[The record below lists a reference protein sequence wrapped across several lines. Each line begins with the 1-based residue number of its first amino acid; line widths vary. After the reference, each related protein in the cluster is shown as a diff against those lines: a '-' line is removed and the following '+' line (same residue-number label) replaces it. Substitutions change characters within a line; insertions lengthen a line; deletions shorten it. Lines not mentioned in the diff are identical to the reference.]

1 NRGDRAFR
9 HLGADPDGAS
19 ERAPRR
25 FRDALPGGDVSVSQ
39 DRRQAEMRREVSRTE
54 RAMAA
59 SSTRISRSTTAK
71 LGTATVLAVALCGCA
86 EMTPTQRRAG
96 TGTVVGAAGGAAIG
110 AMAGNAGM
118 GAAIGAGAGLLGGLV
133 YDQHEKAKERAYQ
146 DGVNAGRRG

>member
-1 NRGDRAFR
+1 M
-9 HLGADPDGAS
+9 S
-19 ERAPRR
+19 EEGR
-25 FRDALPGGDVSVSQ
+25 
-39 DRRQAEMRREVSRTE
+39 RTE
-54 RAMAA
+54 PGIEATEAAMTISMTPAWRVKIARPATAA
-59 SSTRISRSTTAK
+59 LI
-71 LGTATVLAVALCGCA
+71 VVALCGCA

-146 DGVNAGRRG
+146 EGVDAGRRGQ